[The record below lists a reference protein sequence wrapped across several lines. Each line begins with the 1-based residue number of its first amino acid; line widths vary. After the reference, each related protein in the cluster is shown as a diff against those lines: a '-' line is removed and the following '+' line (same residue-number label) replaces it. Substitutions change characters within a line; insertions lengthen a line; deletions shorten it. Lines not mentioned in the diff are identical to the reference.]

1 METSKETEKVA
12 LIENEN
18 EMDPEPFNEFGINE
32 EKKIVQLE
40 NFSKIKNEFRF
51 MIFFKKES
59 SKGSFKEIYFS
70 KLKEILH
77 LIISKLLASLSQY
90 GMSF

>member
-32 EKKIVQLE
+32 EKK
-40 NFSKIKNEFRF
+40 NCST
-51 MIFFKKES
+51 
-59 SKGSFKEIYFS
+59 
-70 KLKEILH
+70 
-77 LIISKLLASLSQY
+77 
-90 GMSF
+90 

>member
-1 METSKETEKVA
+1 MNLELMKK
-12 LIENEN
+12 
-18 EMDPEPFNEFGINE
+18 
-32 EKKIVQLE
+32 KKIVQLE

-70 KLKEILH
+70 VLKEILH
-77 LIISKLLASLSQY
+77 LIIPTLLASLSQY

>member
-1 METSKETEKVA
+1 MKK
-12 LIENEN
+12 
-18 EMDPEPFNEFGINE
+18 
-32 EKKIVQLE
+32 KKIVQLE

-59 SKGSFKEIYFS
+59 SKGSFKD
-70 KLKEILH
+70 LH
-77 LIISKLLASLSQY
+77 LIISKLLASLSQC